1 VGALCARLFF
11 FFYIEG
17 LRTLGG
23 DKGAP
28 STSDEAAHISMHN
41 NSRRVVITGIGAITP
56 LGNSAPEFWSNVIRG
71 RSGVDHITLF
81 DASNLATRFAA
92 EVRGFD
98 PVQAIGKKDARKM
111 DRFAQFAFVAAV
123 EAVADSGLQI
133 TDSNREDIGVIM
145 GSGIGGITTIEQ
157 QTKVMN
163 EQGPDRLSPFF
174 IPMLISNIAPGLI
187 SMKLGVRGPSQTAV
201 SACASSNN
209 AIGEAMRVIQ
219 HGDAEV
225 MISGG
230 SEAPITPLAV
240 GGFCSMRALSTRND
254 DPKTASRP
262 FDKTRDG
269 FVIGEGGGAFVLEEL
284 GHARARGARIYAEII
299 GYGQSSD
306 AYHMVAP
313 DPEARGVKLAMVR
326 ALRDAGIKPTDIDYI
341 NAHATSTDLGDSA
354 ETQAVKAVFG
364 EHAKTIPVSSNKS
377 MFGHALGAAG
387 ALEGICTVFALYH
400 GIIPPTINYEHVDPA
415 CDLDCVPNVA
425 RKHEVSTGLSNSFGF
440 GGHNAVL
447 VFRKFSEN

>member
-1 VGALCARLFF
+1 ML
-11 FFYIEG
+11 
-17 LRTLGG
+17 
-23 DKGAP
+23 
-28 STSDEAAHISMHN
+28 
-41 NSRRVVITGIGAITP
+41 NSRRVVVTGLGAVTP
-56 LGNSAPEFWSNVIRG
+56 LGNSVPEFWSNVIRG
-71 RSGVDHITLF
+71 RSGVRHITLF
-81 DASNLATRFAA
+81 DPSKLATTFAA
-92 EVRGFD
+92 EVRDFD
-98 PVQAIGKKDARKM
+98 PAEAIGRKDARRM
-111 DRFAQFAFVAAV
+111 DRFAQFAFMAAV
-123 EAVADSGLQI
+123 EAVADSGLAI
-133 TDSNREDIGVIM
+133 TDGNRDNIGVIM

-157 QTKVMN
+157 QTKVMS
-163 EQGPDRLSPFF
+163 EEGPDRLSPFF

-187 SMKLGVRGPSQTAV
+187 AMKLGVRGPSQTAV

-209 AIGEAMRVIQ
+209 AIGDATRVIQ
-219 HGDAEV
+219 HGEADV

-240 GGFCSMRALSTRND
+240 GGFCAMRALSTRND
-254 DPKTASRP
+254 DPGTASRP

-284 GHARARGARIYAEII
+284 EHARARGARIYAEIT

-313 DPEARGVKLAMVR
+313 DPQARGVKLAMQR
-326 ALRDAGIKPTDIDYI
+326 ALRDAGIKPTDVGYI
-341 NAHATSTDLGDSA
+341 NAHATSTDLGDAA
-354 ETQAVKAVFG
+354 ETQAIHDVFG
-364 EHAKTIPVSSNKS
+364 DHAKTIPVSSNKS

-387 ALEGICTVFALYH
+387 ALEGICTVMTIKH
-400 GIIPPTINYEHVDPA
+400 GLIPATINYEHVDPA

-425 RKHEVSTGLSNSFGF
+425 RRHEVDVAVSNSFGF

>member
-1 VGALCARLFF
+1 MQMRCEVDDCATPNKGSGASF
-11 FFYIEG
+11 
-17 LRTLGG
+17 
-23 DKGAP
+23 
-28 STSDEAAHISMHN
+28 DEAITDSMN
-41 NSRRVVITGIGAITP
+41 TTRRVVVTGMGAVTP
-56 LGNSAPEFWSNVIRG
+56 LGNSVPEFWKNVVRG
-71 RSGVDHITLF
+71 RSGVGHITLF

-92 EVRGFD
+92 EVRDFD
-98 PVQAIGKKDARKM
+98 PAAIIGKKDARKM
-111 DRFAQFAFVAAV
+111 DRFAQFAWVAAQ
-123 EAVADSGLQI
+123 EAVADSGLEI
-133 TDSNREDIGVIM
+133 TDANRDSIGVIM

-187 SMKLGVRGPSQTAV
+187 SMKLGVRGPTQTAV

-209 AIGEAMRVIQ
+209 AIGDSMRIIQ
-219 HGDAEV
+219 HGESDV
-225 MISGG
+225 IICGG

-240 GGFCSMRALSTRND
+240 GGFCAMRALSTRND
-254 DPKTASRP
+254 TPASASRP
-262 FDKTRDG
+262 FDRTRDG

-284 GHARARGARIYAEII
+284 NHARTRGARIYAELL

-313 DPEARGVKLAMVR
+313 DPQARGVKLAMIR
-326 ALRDAGIKPTDIDYI
+326 ALRDAAIEPTDVNYI
-341 NAHATSTDLGDSA
+341 NAHATSTDLGDAA
-354 ETQAVKAVFG
+354 ETQAVHAVFG

-377 MFGHALGAAG
+377 MFGHALGASG
-387 ALEGICTVFALYH
+387 ALEGICTVLALH
-400 GIIPPTINYEHVDPA
+400 EGIVPPTINYEFVDPA

-425 RKHEVSTGLSNSFGF
+425 RRDELNIAVSNSFGF

-447 VFRKFSEN
+447 VFRRFSEN